1 MDKEAMVRKF
11 SKNRTFF
18 QLVLGW
24 VKLAV
29 RFVSLPGLRKI
40 HPWVSPRKN
49 LTSTFP
55 INVELKGEDIP
66 LPEEVVHDVIE
77 KSSYRWIM
85 NVCGCRH
92 AYSCENHSQDIGCLF
107 MGESVLDTI
116 PGLGTHVSKEEAHEH
131 VKKATAEGLIPSMG
145 KAKIDCFLLN
155 IKDRGKLVAVC
166 FCCHCC
172 CIAGFFK
179 NLPIDQ
185 LNSISP
191 PIEGLKLIQSDK
203 CIGCGT
209 CIQYCTH
216 DAITVENG
224 KSVRSEYCRLCG
236 RCALKC
242 PSKALRVT
250 LDNPNFKEEVIN
262 SFDAYTDVT

>member
-1 MDKEAMVRKF
+1 MDMEKMVRKF

-24 VKLAV
+24 VKIAV
-29 RFVSLPGLRKI
+29 RILSLPGLRKL
-40 HPWVSPRKN
+40 HPWVDPKKN

-55 INVELKGEDIP
+55 INVEIQSDDIP
-66 LPEEVVHDVIE
+66 LPVDVVHDFID
-77 KSSYRWIM
+77 KSSHRWIM

-92 AYSCENHSQDIGCLF
+92 AYNCKNHSQDIGCLF

-116 PGLGTHVSKEEAHEH
+116 PGLGTLISKDEAHEH
-131 VKKATAEGLIPSMG
+131 ANKAIAQGLIPSMG

-155 IKDRGKLVAVC
+155 VKDKGKLVAVC

-172 CIAGFFK
+172 CIAGFYK
-179 NLPIDQ
+179 NLPIEQ

-191 PIEGLKLIQSDK
+191 PIEGLSLTLTDD
-203 CIGCGT
+203 CIGCGS
-209 CIQYCTH
+209 CIEYCLH
-216 DAITVENG
+216 DAITIEDG

-242 PSKALRVT
+242 ESNAIKIT
-250 LDNPNFKEEVIN
+250 LDNPDFKDAISR